1 MPIFARTKLVI
12 HDNCL
17 EVAPGSPLPGRAYI
31 TLNYSG
37 PNPQNIYYQ
46 LKKILVSL
54 FKIREDEII
63 EREFSW
69 DRTKPEETFHT
80 VLEHVKDMDMF
91 SFIHIVVT
99 LDGEVR
105 PSKEFGKEGS
115 ATIKIEGWLR
125 TEYPQDTVWQRS
137 LLYEMFRTFYH
148 KVIYRE
154 TRMKYKEECVSLI
167 EQLQAEIKQFLNTLP
182 KM

>member
-17 EVAPGSPLPGRAYI
+17 EVAPGSPLPGRSYI

-63 EREFSW
+63 EREFKW

-80 VLEHVKDMDMF
+80 VLEHVKDMDRF
-91 SFIHIVVT
+91 SFIHIIVT
-99 LDGEVR
+99 LDGKVR
-105 PSKEFGKEGS
+105 PSKDFGKEGS

-154 TRMKYKEECVSLI
+154 TRMKYKDQCTSLI
-167 EQLQAEIKQFLNTLP
+167 EQLQAEMKQFLNALP